1 MRTVLNVLNFVL
13 GGFATTLSRLFA
25 TTGEHR
31 AYLHPSADA
40 LLLGNHQTVPRSL
53 WK

>member
-13 GGFATTLSRLFA
+13 GGFATTLSAFA
-25 TTGEHR
+25 TGEHC
-31 AYLHPSADA
+31 AHLHPSADA

>member
-13 GGFATTLSRLFA
+13 GGFATTLSRLLPP
-25 TTGEHR
+25 GEHC
-31 AYLHPSADA
+31 AHLHPSADA